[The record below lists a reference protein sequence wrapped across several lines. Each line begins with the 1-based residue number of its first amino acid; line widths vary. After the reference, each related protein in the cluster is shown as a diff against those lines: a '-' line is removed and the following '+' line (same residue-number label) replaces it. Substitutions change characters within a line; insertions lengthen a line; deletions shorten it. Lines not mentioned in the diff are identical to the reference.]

1 MKYYASWWDD
11 SVLMQPFDFAVL
23 GSGLIGKQIA
33 IKLKKN
39 HPKARVA
46 MIDRMPISYGAS
58 TRNAGFA
65 CFGSITE
72 IVDDLSQTPEQQ
84 VFETLHKRFIGI
96 QQLVREFGQAAIGY
110 EATGSYELFQ
120 SASAFDFAQDHI
132 DVINQ
137 KVAEYTAAKQVFKI
151 QSTTNLNTGFYAKGI
166 YNPYEG
172 AINSGLLNQVI
183 SEQSLA
189 LGVLPMFGFNVESIQ
204 PISNGYELIADS
216 GLILKS
222 KQLIIANN
230 AFAKSFLPDQ
240 DIQPARGQIILTKP
254 LKQLSLNGI
263 FHVDQGYYYFRHV
276 GDRLL
281 LGGGR
286 QHFKSE
292 ENTFDFEGSE
302 SVKNHLI
309 DWMQEW
315 ILPKQSFEIETHWSG
330 IMAMGQH
337 KLPIVERVNE
347 HLTCCVR
354 MSGMGV
360 ALGPVLSDQV
370 LSWFE

>member
-1 MKYYASWWDD
+1 MKYYGSWWDD
-11 SVLMQPFDFAVL
+11 SVLLQPFDFAVL

-33 IKLKKN
+33 IKLKKK

-46 MIDRMPISYGAS
+46 MIDRMPIPYGAS

-72 IVDDLSQTPEQQ
+72 IVDDLAKTSEQQ
-84 VFETLHKRFIGI
+84 VFETLHKRFVGI
-96 QQLVREFGQAAIGY
+96 QQLVQEFGQSAIGY

-120 SASAFDFAQDHI
+120 SQAAFDFAQDHI

-137 KVAEYTAAKQVFKI
+137 KVSEYTAANQVFKI
-151 QSTTNLNTGFYAKGI
+151 QSTTMLNTGFYGKGI

-216 GLILKS
+216 GLNLKC
-222 KQLIIANN
+222 KQLIVANN
-230 AFAKSFLPDQ
+230 AFAKCFLPDH
-240 DIQPARGQIILTKP
+240 DIQPARGQIVLTKP

-286 QHFKSE
+286 QHFKAD

-309 DWMQEW
+309 DWMQKW
-315 ILPKQSFEIETHWSG
+315 ILPKQSFEIEMHWSG
-330 IMAMGQH
+330 IMAMGHH
-337 KLPIVERVNE
+337 KLPIVERVND